1 MGTELGLQPK
11 SCTYSSMCFNKA
23 QISKALVISRLQI
36 GDCYN
41 RLGAKI
47 EELSLSWYL
56 QENKTL
62 FLTLKTCLLQVV
74 TFGAYS
80 TLTCIQ
86 MSIFDAEV

>member
-1 MGTELGLQPK
+1 
-11 SCTYSSMCFNKA
+11 MCFNKA

-56 QENKTL
+56 QENKNL
-62 FLTLKTCLLQVV
+62 FLTLKTCLL
-74 TFGAYS
+74 
-80 TLTCIQ
+80 
-86 MSIFDAEV
+86 